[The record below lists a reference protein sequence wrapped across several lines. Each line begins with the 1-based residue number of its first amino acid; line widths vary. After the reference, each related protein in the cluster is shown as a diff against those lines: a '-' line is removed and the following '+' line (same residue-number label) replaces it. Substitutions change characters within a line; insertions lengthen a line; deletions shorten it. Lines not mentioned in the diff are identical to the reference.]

1 MTLTDSTSNPL
12 APIVVG
18 VDGSASSIEALLAA
32 DRLARALGTTV
43 TAVTAWSWPL
53 VPAGA
58 MVTSTE
64 WTPDRDAR
72 KILDIAV
79 AQAFGD
85 HVPAS
90 LGSDI
95 AEGNAAEVLMNASEG
110 STMLVVGTRG
120 HGGFAGLL
128 LGSVSS
134 ACAEHAS
141 CPVLV
146 VRALKS
152 R

>member
-1 MTLTDSTSNPL
+1 MTLTDSTSNAF
-12 APIVVG
+12 APM
-18 VDGSASSIEALLAA
+18 
-32 DRLARALGTTV
+32 V
-43 TAVTAWSWPL
+43 TAVSAGSRPL

-58 MVTSTE
+58 IVTSTK
-64 WTPDRDAR
+64 WTLDRDAR
-72 KILDIAV
+72 EILDIAI

-90 LGSDI
+90 LRSDL
-95 AEGNAAEVLMNASEG
+95 AEGNAAEVLRHASEG
-110 STMLVVGTRG
+110 SAMLVVGTRC
-120 HGGFAGLL
+120 HGGLPGLL

-146 VRALKS
+146 CGRRS
-152 R
+152 RP

>member
-1 MTLTDSTSNPL
+1 MTPTDPTSTEL

-18 VDGSASSIEALLAA
+18 VDGSASSVEALLAG

-43 TAVTAWSWPL
+43 AAVTAWSWPPL
-53 VPAGA
+53 AAGA
-58 MVTSTE
+58 VLTVTD
-64 WTPDRDAR
+64 WAPDGDAR
-72 KILDIAV
+72 EILNQAIT
-79 AQAFGD
+79 QAFGD
-85 HVPAS
+85 HPPDS
-90 LGSDI
+90 LTRVT
-95 AEGNAAEVLMNASEG
+95 AEGNPAQVLMEASVG

-134 ACAEHAS
+134 ACAEHAT

-146 VRALKS
+146 VRAPAAH
-152 R
+152 